1 MKNWMIIAGVL
12 VAVLIVAALV
22 LLKPAGTTPTNTNE
36 PMTTQHTT
44 AVADS
49 NTAEAEDEQSTV
61 AIPKDPEEI
70 KQLTKKV
77 VQEQKEAQQVV
88 ANQVVILPIEGTVRT
103 RPDFIS
109 DMEWN
114 MLQAVAKTNANP
126 DSELNHLVNLLRFN
140 KMVEQYQSTDIPLSL
155 ENKQKLA
162 TQLLAE
168 LPNFVKTGDVGQ
180 SDARE
185 LKNQLTR
192 DAQLQPQTP

>member
-1 MKNWMIIAGVL
+1 MKNWMMIAGVL
-12 VAVLIVAALV
+12 VAVLIVVALV
-22 LLKPAGTTPTNTNE
+22 LLKPTSPATDTTEQTA
-36 PMTTQHTT
+36 TQAIAP
-44 AVADS
+44 AVDTS
-49 NTAEAEDEQSTV
+49 TAEAVEDTSTV

-114 MLQAVAKTNANP
+114 MLQAVAQTNANP

-140 KMVEQYQSTDIPLSL
+140 KMVEQYQSTDIPLSP

-168 LPNFVKTGDVGQ
+168 LPNYLKSGDIDQ
-180 SDARE
+180 RDARE
-185 LKNQLTR
+185 LKDQLTR
-192 DAQLQPQTP
+192 DAKPQTP

>member
-1 MKNWMIIAGVL
+1 MKNWMMIAGVL
-12 VAVLIVAALV
+12 VAVLIVVALV
-22 LLKPAGTTPTNTNE
+22 LLKPADTTPMNANE
-36 PMTTQHTT
+36 PITTQHTT
-44 AVADS
+44 AVTQS
-49 NTAEAEDEQSTV
+49 NMPKAEETQSTV
-61 AIPKDPEEI
+61 AIPKDPEEV
-70 KQLTKKV
+70 KQLTEKV
-77 VQEQKEAQQVV
+77 AQEQKAAQQVV
-88 ANQVVILPIEGTVRT
+88 ASQVVILPIEGTVRT

-114 MLQAVAKTNANP
+114 MLQATAKTNPNP

-140 KMVEQYQSTDIPLSL
+140 KMVEQYQSTEMPLSP
-155 ENKQKLA
+155 EDKQKLA

-192 DAQLQPQTP
+192 DAKPQTP